1 MLNGILR
8 ARAMVVLG
16 LVISAHTLQ
25 GQVRSQ
31 YRDYQLGSDLAS
43 VAALANVAATE
54 ARTIHQRPA
63 VIQELAWRRPYFVSG
78 TTALQNDPV
87 QQIVFSFYNDQ
98 LFRLVISYDRQ
109 RTDGMT
115 EGDMIAGMSEAY
127 GSPLAPTLKKSPA
140 VASNVETESGT
151 PVAQWKDADFTVVL
165 YRSSYAPE
173 FRAIVTSARL
183 DALARTADAQA
194 IRLDER
200 EAPQREIARQKKEA
214 EDSRA
219 SQEKA
224 RVANKAVFRP

>member
-8 ARAMVVLG
+8 ARAMVALG
-16 LVISAHTLQ
+16 LVLSTHALQ

-78 TTALQNDPV
+78 TTALQ
-87 QQIVFSFYNDQ
+87 
-98 LFRLVISYDRQ
+98 
-109 RTDGMT
+109 
-115 EGDMIAGMSEAY
+115 
-127 GSPLAPTLKKSPA
+127 K
-140 VASNVETESGT
+140 
-151 PVAQWKDADFTVVL
+151 
-165 YRSSYAPE
+165 SYASE

-200 EAPQREIARQKKEA
+200 EAPQREIARQKKEM
-214 EDSRA
+214 EDSRV

-224 RVANKAVFRP
+224 RIANRAVFRP

>member
-1 MLNGILR
+1 MLNGTLR
-8 ARAMVVLG
+8 ACALFALG
-16 LVISAHTLQ
+16 LVLSTHAAQ

-63 VIQELAWRRPYFVSG
+63 VMQELAWRRPYFVSG

-115 EGDMIAGMSEAY
+115 EADMIAGMSEAY
-127 GSPLAPTLKKSPA
+127 GPPLAPTPKKSPA
-140 VASNVETESGT
+140 VASHVETESGA
-151 PVAQWKDADFTVVL
+151 PVARWEDADFSVVL
-165 YRSSYAPE
+165 YRSSYASE
-173 FRAIVTSARL
+173 FRAVVTSVRL
-183 DALARTADAQA
+183 DALARAADTQA
-194 IRLDER
+194 LQLDES
-200 EAPQREIARQKKEA
+200 EAPQREIARQKKEV

-224 RVANKAVFRP
+224 RAANKAVFRP

>member
-1 MLNGILR
+1 
-8 ARAMVVLG
+8 
-16 LVISAHTLQ
+16 
-25 GQVRSQ
+25 
-31 YRDYQLGSDLAS
+31 
-43 VAALANVAATE
+43 VAALANVAATD

-78 TTALQNDPV
+78 TTALQTDPV

-98 LFRLVISYDRQ
+98 LFKLVISYDRQ

-115 EGDMIAGMSEAY
+115 ESDMIAGMSEAY
-127 GSPLAPTLKKSPA
+127 GSPSAPTLKQSPA
-140 VASNVETESGT
+140 IASLIETESDA
-151 PVAQWKDADFTVVL
+151 PVARWEDADFSIVL
-165 YRSSYAPE
+165 YRSSYASE
-173 FRAIVTSARL
+173 FRAVVTSARL

-194 IRLDER
+194 VRLDER
-200 EAPQREIARQKKEA
+200 EAPQREIARQKKEL